1 MNLRRWIVGTG
12 KVGHYRDEADFMA
25 ASEGEPVLMLSQGR
39 INLAWNSWAP
49 VSLWT
54 AVTGQARVFAQD
66 LRADLDVEGVL
77 VAEHGSRVSCQ
88 SAEIRSTSL
97 MGLLLPPAY
106 LRTLMRRELG
116 DADADAPI
124 YPAVIRNDLN
134 LHAMLRRLAELGR
147 SETTDPASLEGLVEK
162 IALRLIAQQR
172 DLEAYVP
179 RCPGRSLRYRRQVLL
194 RLLRARNYIEHS
206 IGGESN
212 LAHLSGLARMSPAHF
227 VRIYHEVF
235 GQTPHRHLM
244 QSRLLVARDMLV
256 RSECAIGELYL
267 TLGFDNR
274 CAFTRVFKQHFG
286 VPPTRLRAEARA
298 RRIAMPQGASAGA

>member
-1 MNLRRWIVGTG
+1 MNLRRWIVGSG
-12 KVGHYRDEADFMA
+12 KVGHYRDEQDYQLA
-25 ASEGEPVLMLSQGR
+25 AQGEPVLLLSTGR
-39 INLAWNSWAP
+39 INLAWNSWSP

-54 AVTGQARVFAQD
+54 AVQGQARVFAQD

-88 SAEIRSTSL
+88 SAEIRSATL
-97 MGLLLPPAY
+97 MGLLLPPAW
-106 LRTLMRRELG
+106 LRALMRRELG
-116 DADADAPI
+116 EEGGEAPV
-124 YPAVIRNDLN
+124 YPAVLRNDLT
-134 LHAMLRRLAELGR
+134 LHAMLRRVAELGR
-147 SETTDPASLEGLVEK
+147 CDNGDALAIGCLVEK
-162 IALRLIAQQR
+162 IALRLIGQQR
-172 DLEAYVP
+172 DLEALVP

-206 IGGESN
+206 IGGESS
-212 LAHLSGLARMSPAHF
+212 LAHLSSLARMSPAHF

-235 GQTPHRHLM
+235 GRTPHRHLM

-256 RSECAIGELYL
+256 RSECAIGDLYL

-298 RRIAMPQGASAGA
+298 RRVALPQPA